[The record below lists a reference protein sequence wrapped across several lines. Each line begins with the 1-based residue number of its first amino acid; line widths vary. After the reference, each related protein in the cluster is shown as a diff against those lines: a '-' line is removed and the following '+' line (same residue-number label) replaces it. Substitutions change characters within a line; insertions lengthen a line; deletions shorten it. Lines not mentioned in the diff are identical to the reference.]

1 MFEKAIAEPK
11 FPWIY
16 AKLSKELEFISISE
30 CESAGE
36 IRKNKITFGL
46 KLVQQC
52 QKEFKRHREESI
64 VFNNIEEK
72 LREIENLPENEKRD
86 EEKARLEEEHY
97 RVRQRANGTVK
108 FIGELFKIEMLTT
121 KIMKV
126 CIEELLQEPTE
137 QKIERV
143 CKLLTTIGGK
153 IEKSEG
159 RSLLDKYFHQLNE
172 MLHPLH
178 TIIKSLEIKSEILDL
193 HVLRSNNWIVKS
205 YQTRQANEDRNRGG
219 NQGGYGNRR
228 QQQDNDGWSVQ
239 QNKSRNVPLNFSK
252 LNIPSVGSERKKL
265 SNATDYQKF
274 TLSSQNKFSGLP
286 NNSAD
291 YQVAHVKQMLE
302 DKESLYM
309 IINYM
314 EVSSTIQTSFLLLN
328 KSLVNFNCSRLT
340 VLTIPTSFATSQLSS
355 LRIAVTKNLPLSS
368 KKLVLRN
375 FRSFFIDTLTTNQKR
390 NFNVFTHCR
399 TLLFPGNICRVSL
412 QQHIVK
418 YK

>member
-72 LREIENLPENEKRD
+72 LREIESLPGNEKRD

-108 FIGELFKIEMLTT
+108 FIGELFKIEILTT
-121 KIMKV
+121 NVMEV

-159 RSLLDKYFHQLNE
+159 RSLLDKYFHQLIK
-172 MLHPLH
+172 MLHPPH

-205 YQTRQANEDRNRGG
+205 YQTCRANEDRNRGG

-252 LNIPSVGSERKKL
+252 LNIPSGTKL
-265 SNATDYQKF
+265 GNAADYQKF
-274 TLSSQNKFSGLP
+274 KLNSQNKFSGLP
-286 NNSAD
+286 NNSAVAIHH
-291 YQVAHVKQMLE
+291 QVAHVKQMLE

-314 EVSSTIQTSFLLLN
+314 EVSLTIQTSFLLLN

-375 FRSFFIDTLTTNQKR
+375 FRSFFIDILTTNQKR